1 MIREISELKILELKY
16 DKDGLIPA
24 VVQDDRTGEVLMMAW
39 MNAESLKMTVETGY
53 THFWSRSRKKFWKK
67 GEESGHVQEVK
78 AALVDCDC
86 DTLLVKVVQHGP
98 GACHTGHRS
107 CFFRD
112 VHGSEVSEKTFSE
125 EEVYGPKKHN
135 R

>member
-1 MIREISELKILELKY
+1 MLNESVKMKISGLKY
-16 DKDGLIPA
+16 DRDGLIPA
-24 VVQDDRTGEVLMMAW
+24 IVQCERTGLVLMMAW

-67 GEESGHVQEVK
+67 GEESGHVQEV
-78 AALVDCDC
+78 ASVLVDCDC

-107 CFFRD
+107 CFFMD
-112 VHGSEVSEKTFSE
+112 LDGVEVSGKTFSQ
-125 EEVYGPKKHN
+125 EEVYGVKHN